1 MLNNDSKTLTIKKEY
16 VWIFA
21 LTLFFAINLNL
32 DWNSNR
38 LVWYG
43 CLALLFVAYLFVF
56 NGKILLKGSRKEF
69 RVEI

>member
-43 CLALLFVAYLFVF
+43 CLALLFVAYL
-56 NGKILLKGSRKEF
+56 L
-69 RVEI
+69 